1 MNPTVRAFLAVFAGV
16 AAGIILINSGRAL
29 SPYQP
34 AEGVDLGNLP
44 AYTEWLRNLPDQAF
58 GILLAIYLVAC
69 LAGGFATVWI
79 APPLS
84 FPPSFATGFILLLY
98 NVATVLA
105 FPNPAWMSVGTCVG
119 CVGFALLGGW
129 LAKWMKRLP

>member
-16 AAGIILINSGRAL
+16 ATGIILIIAGRAL

-34 AEGVDLGNLP
+34 AVGNDLSNLP
-44 AYTEWLRNLPDQAF
+44 AYTEWLRSLPDQAF
-58 GILLAIYLVAC
+58 GILLAIYLIAC
-69 LAGGFATVWI
+69 LAGGFVTVWM

-105 FPNPAWMSVGTCVG
+105 FPNPAWMSVASCAG
-119 CVGFALLGGW
+119 CIAFALLGGW
-129 LAKWMKRLP
+129 LARRVK